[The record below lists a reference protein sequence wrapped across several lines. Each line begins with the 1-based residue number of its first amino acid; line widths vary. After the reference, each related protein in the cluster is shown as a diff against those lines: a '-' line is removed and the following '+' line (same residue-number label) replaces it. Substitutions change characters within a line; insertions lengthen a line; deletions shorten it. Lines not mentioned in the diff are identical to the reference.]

1 MDQIKQKIEQANMDK
16 KIAELQSRDTSDIER
31 KIEVLT
37 KQQDALYRMTHGNI
51 AAASNASRTPQYP
64 RPFLPG
70 SKGQW
75 VTPSSTGPVKD
86 CSAQIK
92 EIERLQRLLK
102 DAIEKM
108 ERMSLGARSSVGGKK
123 SRSKK
128 TRRKKSRSK
137 KTRRKKSRSKKTRR
151 NKSRSKKTRRN
162 KSRSKK

>member
-16 KIAELQSRDTSDIER
+16 KIAELQRRDTSDIER
-31 KIEVLT
+31 KIEALT
-37 KQQDALYRMTHGNI
+37 KQQDALNRRTHGNI

-75 VTPSSTGPVKD
+75 VTPSSTGPVKID

-102 DAIEKM
+102 NAIEQL
-108 ERMSLGARSSVGGKK
+108 ESRAVGG
-123 SRSKK
+123 
-128 TRRKKSRSK
+128 KKSRSK

>member
-1 MDQIKQKIEQANMDK
+1 MDQIKQEIEQAKMDK
-16 KIAELQSRDTSDIER
+16 TIADLYGRDTSDIER
-31 KIEVLT
+31 KIEALT
-37 KQQDALYRMTHGNI
+37 KQQDALNRRTHGNI

-75 VTPSSTGPVKD
+75 VTPSSVGPVED
-86 CSAQIK
+86 CSAQMK

-123 SRSKK
+123 SRSKISRSK
-128 TRRKKSRSK
+128 KSRRTKSKRKKSRGKKSRSK
-137 KTRRKKSRSKKTRR
+137 K
-151 NKSRSKKTRRN
+151 
-162 KSRSKK
+162 

>member
-102 DAIEKM
+102 DAIEQL
-108 ERMSLGARSSVGGKK
+108 ESRAVGGKK

-151 NKSRSKKTRRN
+151 NKSRSKK
-162 KSRSKK
+162 

>member
-37 KQQDALYRMTHGNI
+37 KQQDALNRRTHGNI

-75 VTPSSTGPVKD
+75 VTPSSTGPVKID

-102 DAIEKM
+102 NAIEQL
-108 ERMSLGARSSVGGKK
+108 ESRAVGGKK

-151 NKSRSKKTRRN
+151 NKSRSKK
-162 KSRSKK
+162 

>member
-1 MDQIKQKIEQANMDK
+1 MDQIKQEIEQAKMDK
-16 KIAELQSRDTSDIER
+16 TIADLYGRDTSDIER
-31 KIEVLT
+31 KIEALT
-37 KQQDALYRMTHGNI
+37 KQQDALNRRTHGNI

-75 VTPSSTGPVKD
+75 VTPSSVGPVED
-86 CSAQIK
+86 CSAQMK

-123 SRSKK
+123 SRGKK
-128 TRRKKSRSK
+128 SRGKKSRGKKSRGKKSRSK
-137 KTRRKKSRSKKTRR
+137 TSRRTKSRRKK
-151 NKSRSKKTRRN
+151 
-162 KSRSKK
+162 

>member
-1 MDQIKQKIEQANMDK
+1 MDKLKQGEQKIEQAKIDK
-16 KIAELQSRDTSDIER
+16 RIAALYPGRDTSDNER
-31 KIEVLT
+31 KIEALT
-37 KQQDALYRMTHGNI
+37 KQQDALNRRTHGNI

-75 VTPSSTGPVKD
+75 VTPTSVGPVKID
-86 CSAQIK
+86 CSAQMK

-123 SRSKK
+123 SISKK
-128 TRRKKSRSK
+128 TRRKKSRGK
-137 KTRRKKSRSKKTRR
+137 KSRGKKSRSNKSRSKKSRSKK
-151 NKSRSKKTRRN
+151 
-162 KSRSKK
+162 

>member
-1 MDQIKQKIEQANMDK
+1 MDQIKQEIEQAKMDK
-16 KIAELQSRDTSDIER
+16 TIADLYGRDTSDIER
-31 KIEVLT
+31 KIEALT
-37 KQQDALYRMTHGNI
+37 KQQDALNRRTHGNI

-75 VTPSSTGPVKD
+75 VTPSSVGPVED
-86 CSAQIK
+86 CSAQMK

-128 TRRKKSRSK
+128 SRSKKSRRTKSKRKKSGGKKSRSK
-137 KTRRKKSRSKKTRR
+137 K
-151 NKSRSKKTRRN
+151 
-162 KSRSKK
+162 

>member
-1 MDQIKQKIEQANMDK
+1 MDQIKQEIEQAKMDK
-16 KIAELQSRDTSDIER
+16 TIADLYGRDTSDIER
-31 KIEVLT
+31 KIEALT
-37 KQQDALYRMTHGNI
+37 KQQDALNRRTHGNI

-75 VTPSSTGPVKD
+75 VTPSSVGPVED
-86 CSAQIK
+86 CSAQMK

-128 TRRKKSRSK
+128 SRSKKSRSK
-137 KTRRKKSRSKKTRR
+137 KSRRTKSKRKKSRGKKSRSKK
-151 NKSRSKKTRRN
+151 
-162 KSRSKK
+162 

>member
-1 MDQIKQKIEQANMDK
+1 MDQIKQEIEQAKMDK
-16 KIAELQSRDTSDIER
+16 TIADLYGRDTSDIER
-31 KIEVLT
+31 KIEALT
-37 KQQDALYRMTHGNI
+37 KQQDALNRRTHGNI

-75 VTPSSTGPVKD
+75 VTPSSVGPVED
-86 CSAQIK
+86 CSAQMK

-123 SRSKK
+123 SRSNKS
-128 TRRKKSRSK
+128 RGKKSRSK
-137 KTRRKKSRSKKTRR
+137 KSRRTKSKRKKSRGKKSRSKK
-151 NKSRSKKTRRN
+151 
-162 KSRSKK
+162 